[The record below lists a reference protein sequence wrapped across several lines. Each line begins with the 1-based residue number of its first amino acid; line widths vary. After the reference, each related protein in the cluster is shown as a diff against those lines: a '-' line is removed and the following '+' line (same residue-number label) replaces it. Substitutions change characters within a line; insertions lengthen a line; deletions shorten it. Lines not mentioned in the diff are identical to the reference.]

1 MIKIIVID
9 DLPIV
14 LEGVRVLLNRIKD
27 FKVIAEYT
35 NAKFFLENIE
45 NLEFD
50 IILTDID
57 MPEMDGMLLTKTVTS
72 KYPDKK
78 IIALSMY
85 SDSKYYNEMINCGA
99 KGFVLKQS
107 SVNELEQAIRDVFNG
122 GNFFSKDLLQNV
134 ISSLQVDEKKSKTE
148 KEENFNLNER
158 ELEFLTLICQGLNN
172 KELADKLFLS
182 VKSIERNKTKLMEK
196 TGSKNNAG
204 LIIWAIKN
212 KIVII

>member
-27 FKVIAEYT
+27 FKVVAEFT
-35 NAKFFLENIE
+35 NGKLFIENIE
-45 NLEFD
+45 NLDFD

-57 MPEMDGMLLTKTVTS
+57 MPEMDGMQLTKTVTS

-107 SVNELEQAIRDVFNG
+107 SVVELEQAVREVHNG
-122 GNFFSKDLLQNV
+122 GNFFSKELLQNV
-134 ISSLQVDEKKSKTE
+134 ITSLQFEDKKPKAEKIE
-148 KEENFNLNER
+148 DFELNER
-158 ELEFLTLICQGLNN
+158 EIEFLTLICQGLNN
-172 KELADKLFLS
+172 KELADKLYLS
-182 VKSIERNKTKLMEK
+182 VKSIERNKTKLLEK
-196 TGSKNNAG
+196 TSTKNSAG

-212 KIVII
+212 KIVVI

>member
-27 FKVIAEYT
+27 FKVVAEFT
-35 NAKFFLENIE
+35 NAKLFIEKIE
-45 NLEFD
+45 NYEFD

-57 MPEMDGMLLTKTVTS
+57 MPEMDGMELTKQVTA

-134 ISSLQVDEKKSKTE
+134 ISSLQFDEKKSIPEKTDDI
-148 KEENFNLNER
+148 KLNDR

-172 KELADKLFLS
+172 KELADNLFLS

-196 TGSKNNAG
+196 TGVKNNAG

-212 KIVII
+212 KIVVI